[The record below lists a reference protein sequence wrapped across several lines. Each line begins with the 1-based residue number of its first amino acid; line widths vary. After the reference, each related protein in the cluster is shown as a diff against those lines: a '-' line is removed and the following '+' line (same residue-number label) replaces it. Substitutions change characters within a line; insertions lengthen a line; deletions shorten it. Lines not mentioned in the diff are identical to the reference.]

1 MEKEKELAARKAL
14 YEQYE
19 KELDATE
26 KRLAERA
33 KQLNSMTMLLDN
45 KCTNGVLLS
54 MALLQKEIAN
64 KYFAMGYNRC
74 KKHITIDVLNKNF
87 PKSVDKQNAFLMETY
102 FPHMSF
108 ESTYESEFRDKLL
121 DPEVLR
127 TYAGFM
133 NEKVPEGKY
142 FERKEK

>member
-1 MEKEKELAARKAL
+1 MEKEKELASRKAI

-26 KRLAERA
+26 KRLVERA
-33 KQLNSMTMLLDN
+33 KQLNSMTMLLDS

-64 KYFAMGYNRC
+64 KYFAMGYNCC

-87 PKSVDKQNAFLMETY
+87 PKSVDKQNDFLMKTY
-102 FPHMSF
+102 FPICLLNPLMKANLETSFLIPKSSKHMQ
-108 ESTYESEFRDKLL
+108 DL
-121 DPEVLR
+121 
-127 TYAGFM
+127 
-133 NEKVPEGKY
+133 
-142 FERKEK
+142 

>member
-1 MEKEKELAARKAL
+1 
-14 YEQYE
+14 
-19 KELDATE
+19 
-26 KRLAERA
+26 
-33 KQLNSMTMLLDN
+33 MTMLLDS
-45 KCTNGVLLS
+45 KYTNGVLLS

-64 KYFAMGYNRC
+64 EYFAMGYNRC

-87 PKSVDKQNAFLMETY
+87 PKSVDKQDDFLMKTY

-121 DPEVLR
+121 DPEVLK